1 MKDFVPAAHYPFLT
15 RFYDGFSRLFF
26 SRIFKKIATLINPK
40 PGEKILDLG
49 CGPGNLIVEL
59 KKLQPAARLTGLDVD
74 PEILAIAQKKFE
86 KFQFAIPL
94 IEASATDIH
103 TEEEFDSVVSSLM
116 IHHLSLS
123 EKKEMLAGVYRILK
137 PGGKFYLYDFGPPK
151 NRFGK
156 FLSFIYRWF
165 EEIDDGVQGRYVLF
179 IKEARFKEV
188 KSVFKS
194 NVFELLEA
202 RK

>member
-1 MKDFVPAAHYPFLT
+1 MKDFVPAAHYSFLT

-26 SRIFKKIATLINPK
+26 SGVFKKIAAFIAPK
-40 PGEKILDLG
+40 PGEKILDIG

-59 KKLQPAARLTGLDVD
+59 KKLQPAAHLTGLDID

-94 IEASATDIH
+94 IKASAAQIPAND
-103 TEEEFDSVVSSLM
+103 EFDTVVSSLM
-116 IHHLSLS
+116 IHHLSLA
-123 EKKEMLAGVYRILK
+123 EKKEMLAGAYRVLK
-137 PGGKFYLYDFGPPK
+137 PGGKLYLYDFGPPK

-156 FLSFIYRWF
+156 FLSSIYRWF
-165 EEIDDGVQGRYVLF
+165 EEIDDGIEGRYVLF
-179 IKEARFKEV
+179 IKEAGFGEV

-194 NVFELLEA
+194 NIFELLEA